1 MVFMIDPSE
10 RLLIVAKTGAGK
22 TEWVKY
28 FLRIIS
34 KSMPIVIIDPKE
46 LWLGKG
52 RGGHKSDWAQGKELG
67 TVDKPRLIDVFNPKW
82 HVQLLQPDV
91 DGEEE
96 DVRLAMLCRDI
107 FKHGGNLFLYFDESE
122 GIATASYVP
131 RYIRKV
137 WKTGRA
143 YNIGAWVATQ
153 APKGIP
159 KIFKSQA
166 ENFVVMKVGEEDVDA
181 AAELVHADVEE
192 VRDLERYEW
201 LYYNTAMEHA
211 EFHAPIPYK
220 EVKQK

>member
-1 MVFMIDPSE
+1 MAFKIDPSE

-28 FLRIIS
+28 FLRMVAQ
-34 KSMPIVIIDPKE
+34 KMPIVIIDPKE

-52 RGGHKSDWAQGKELG
+52 KGSHKNDWAQGKDLG
-67 TVDKPRLIDVFNPKW
+67 TIDKPRLIDTFNPKY

-96 DVRLAMLCRDI
+96 DPRLARLCYDL
-107 FKHGGNLFLYFDESE
+107 FKHGGNIFLYFDESE

-166 ENFVVMKVGEEDVDA
+166 ENFVVMRVGEEDVDS
-181 AAELVHADVEE
+181 AAELVHADSEE
-192 VRDLERYEW
+192 VRDLENYEW
-201 LYYNTAMEHA
+201 LFYNVNMEHA
-211 EFHAPIPYK
+211 EYHAPIPYK
-220 EVKQK
+220 EVKR